1 MYEVTKAI
9 GINPKKYILAS
20 LLRFDIFDF
29 ILEIIYKKMI
39 IILEK
44 HHHIVYKKQKMTLT
58 IIV

>member
-29 ILEIIYKKMI
+29 ILEINVYLPDYK
-39 IILEK
+39 
-44 HHHIVYKKQKMTLT
+44 IV
-58 IIV
+58 I